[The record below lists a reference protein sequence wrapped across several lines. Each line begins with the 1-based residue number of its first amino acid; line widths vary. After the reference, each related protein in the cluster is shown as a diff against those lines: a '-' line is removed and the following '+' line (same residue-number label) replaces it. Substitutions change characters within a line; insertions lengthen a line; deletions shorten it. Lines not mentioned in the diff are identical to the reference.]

1 MALSVAPSAALSAP
15 QKTAPQEAPPAATQ
29 DKPPPAATPKV
40 SVQARAAAS
49 ATGAPGKAAADAKSE
64 ADPPPAQVKRARD
77 LWYRGVEAFRKG
89 DYEEARLAF
98 TECYALMPKS
108 DVLRNLSI
116 SEIQSGHYV
125 SAARHLRQLLAA
137 GELPTNVR
145 EEATTR
151 LAQAEAQI
159 GQLAVTVDVAGADIS
174 VDGTNVGRSPLDDS
188 WYLEPGLH
196 EVIVSK
202 PGYPVDQRQIFALA
216 GVSIPVEVSL
226 ESLKRERAAD
236 EEAARLMGTLEGQ
249 DPVPYEGDEIST
261 GSTLV
266 LIATGTLAAAGLGAG
281 IYFTVAANEHDEE
294 ADELLAN
301 QLPNDTAACGSMTM
315 FGDLCAPLR
324 DARQDAL
331 DDRHRALVGFV
342 GFGVASAVTL
352 GYALWLA
359 LDGTDGE
366 STAAAKGLE
375 PSFSI
380 APGSASFSL
389 QGQF

>member
-1 MALSVAPSAALSAP
+1 M
-15 QKTAPQEAPPAATQ
+15 
-29 DKPPPAATPKV
+29 
-40 SVQARAAAS
+40 
-49 ATGAPGKAAADAKSE
+49 
-64 ADPPPAQVKRARD
+64 
-77 LWYRGVEAFRKG
+77 
-89 DYEEARLAF
+89 
-98 TECYALMPKS
+98 
-108 DVLRNLSI
+108 
-116 SEIQSGHYV
+116 
-125 SAARHLRQLLAA
+125 
-137 GELPTNVR
+137 
-145 EEATTR
+145 
-151 LAQAEAQI
+151 
-159 GQLAVTVDVAGADIS
+159 DVAGADIS
-174 VDGTNVGRSPLDDS
+174 IDGANVGRSPLDGS

-196 EVIVSK
+196 EVTVSK

-226 ESLKRERAAD
+226 ESLKREHAAD

-249 DPVPYEGDEIST
+249 DPVSYDDNDEIST

-281 IYFTVAANEHDEE
+281 IYFTVAANEHDEDAE
-294 ADELLAN
+294 DFAAS
-301 QLPNDTAACGSMTM
+301 QLPQDTAACGSMTM
-315 FGDLCAPLR
+315 FRDRCAPLE

-380 APGSASFSL
+380 TPGSASFSL